1 MNLNEKKK
9 LKGVVVGTGYFSQF
23 HFDAWNQIADVELSA
38 VCDINA
44 QSADRQARTNNIS
57 RSYTN
62 YIKMLDEEQ
71 PDFVDIITRPETHL
85 ELCQAAASRGIA
97 ILCQKPL
104 TPSYQESKDLIQLI
118 SEANVPF
125 MVHDNFRFQPWH
137 REIKK
142 LINAGEIGDRLLSI
156 EVRSRMG
163 DGWQQDA
170 YMNRQPYFRTMP
182 QLLIHETGVHFIDVF
197 RYLFGDVTSV
207 YANLRQLNPEI
218 VGEDTASVLLS
229 FESGAQGL
237 INATRYHESDA
248 ENARYTFGEFL
259 IDGSA
264 GSISLALDGTIT
276 IKRLGEPSCVHV
288 YLHEDK
294 GFAGNCV
301 LTTLQHFTDQLL
313 AEKPF
318 ETDGEDYLKTLAVQ
332 EAIYQSGKQKR
343 LVDLSEIE
351 CTLDCST
358 VSPND

>member
-1 MNLNEKKK
+1 MTEKKK
-9 LKGVVVGTGYFSQF
+9 LKGIVVGAGYFSQF
-23 HFDAWNQIADVELSA
+23 HFDAWNQIVDVELSA
-38 VCDINA
+38 VCDLNVHIA
-44 QSADRQARTNNIS
+44 EKQASEHGIPK
-57 RSYTN
+57 SYTN
-62 YIKMLDEEQ
+62 YIEMLDQKQ

-104 TPSYQESKDLIQLI
+104 TPCYQESKELIQLI
-118 SEANVPF
+118 SETNVPF

-142 LINAGEIGDRLLSI
+142 LIDAGEIGDRLLSI

-170 YMNRQPYFRTMP
+170 YINRQPYFRTMP

-197 RYLFGDVTSV
+197 RYLFGDVASV
-207 YANLRQLNPEI
+207 YANLRQLNPDI

-237 INATRYHESDA
+237 INATRYHESDTK
-248 ENARYTFGEFL
+248 NARYTFGEFL

-264 GSISLALDGTIT
+264 GSIALALDGTIT

-301 LTTLQHFTDQLL
+301 LTTLQHFTNQLL
-313 AEKPF
+313 AKKPF
-318 ETDGEDYLKTLAVQ
+318 ETDGEDYLKTLTVQ

-351 CTLDCST
+351 STLDYSS
-358 VSPND
+358 VSQNN